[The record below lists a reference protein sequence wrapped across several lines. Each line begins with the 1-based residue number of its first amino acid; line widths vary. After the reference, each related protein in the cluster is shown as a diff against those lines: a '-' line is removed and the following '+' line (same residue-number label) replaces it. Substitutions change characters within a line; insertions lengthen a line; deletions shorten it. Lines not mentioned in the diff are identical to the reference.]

1 MTGILQVD
9 IDVLGKTVQLLRGT
23 EQVLTDAMTALSKDG
38 DSDIGTAK
46 LNDAADNFQSKWKYG
61 IERICESTTVTAD
74 GIAQCHTAY
83 QQLDAAVAQ
92 ALAQAGAQTDPQ
104 AVTPGTPK

>member
-9 IDVLGKTVQLLRGT
+9 IDVLGKTIQLLRGT
-23 EQVLTDAMTALSKDG
+23 EQVLTDAMNALSENG
-38 DSDIGTAK
+38 NADIGTAK

-61 IERICESTTVTAD
+61 IERICESATVTAD

-83 QQLDAAVAQ
+83 QQLDTAVAQ
-92 ALAQAGAQTDPQ
+92 ALAQAGTQIDPQ
-104 AVTPGTPK
+104 VIPGASK